1 MSFLESVSVTP
12 TSTVVL
18 SIPIKK
24 KISNILPI
32 KKPFIKE
39 KKTSVKKF
47 LLPEKKP
54 LKKLANNLFVKK
66 KSIQSSIVPKE
77 KPLKKDKIQPK
88 EKKIISISGLEKK
101 IDGAFLLPVK
111 KPLTYKKIIAK
122 EVGRRYN
129 IKLIVNFPGVGKI
142 DEFEMYG
149 KRDLSLIIDHDLR
162 KFSIDREMIK
172 QKAKEILGDV
182 ETQDAYMNDDKE
194 GVRIHT
200 KNWKIDILPHSLHI
214 WIT

>member
-1 MSFLESVSVTP
+1 VIFSEL
-12 TSTVVL
+12 TSDLQVQL
-18 SIPIKK
+18 KRDLAQI
-24 KISNILPI
+24 
-32 KKPFIKE
+32 
-39 KKTSVKKF
+39 KF
-47 LLPEKKP
+47 LLKKNP
-54 LKKLANNLFVKK
+54 TAGYAK
-66 KSIQSSIVPKE
+66 IVE
-77 KPLKKDKIQPK
+77 I
-88 EKKIISISGLEKK
+88 G
-101 IDGAFLLPVK
+101 
-111 KPLTYKKIIAK
+111 K

-162 KFSIDREMIK
+162 KFSIDREVIK

-214 WIT
+214 WTEIDDKVTTFCDWLIENAYVIKKY